1 MQVVG
6 VYQVY
11 QVVAI
16 PKVPVLGP
24 GTGSSS
30 VKATMIKPILSKKD
44 KSKEVNFS
52 LFNKIGFNTGAVTE
66 LELVLGPKTGTFGN
80 AATAC

>member
-24 GTGSSS
+24 GTSSS
-30 VKATMIKPILSKKD
+30 SKKD
-44 KSKEVNFS
+44 KLKEVNFS